1 MSREAAVEFE
11 GVTFAY
17 PGGVGRALEGVS
29 LRVESGE
36 MLAIVGPNGGGKSTL
51 LKIML
56 GLLHG
61 YQGRAQ
67 VFGGSPDEARKRG
80 LIGYVPQRSGAQ
92 LDFPISA
99 RQAVLMSAT
108 ARLSGWRTTPRQAR
122 EAVEDSLRRVG
133 AMEYADRPVG
143 TLSGGQLQ
151 RVFIARALACRPKIL
166 ALDEPLVGVDAAGQ
180 SRFGEL
186 LAELRRELGLTILLV
201 SHDLRTIAGGA
212 RARVSGQPLCDRV
225 ACLRRTLHFHAAPE
239 GITPQ
244 VLAEVFQHD
253 LADVFGDVHVDAHKA
268 EECDAG
274 HVHLH
279 VSAGPREGSSDRSR

>member
-1 MSREAAVEFE
+1 MSHEVAVAFD
-11 GVTFAY
+11 GVSFAY
-17 PGGVGRALEGVS
+17 PGSATRALEGIS
-29 LRVESGE
+29 LRVEAGE

-61 YQGRAQ
+61 YTGSAR
-67 VFGGSPDEARKRG
+67 VFGRTPDEARREG
-80 LIGYVPQRSGAQ
+80 LVGYVPQRSGAA
-92 LDFPISA
+92 LDFPVSA

-108 ARLSGWRTTPRQAR
+108 SRMSGLRATPREAR
-122 EAVEDSLRRVG
+122 EVAEQSLRRVG
-133 AMEYADRPVG
+133 AMDFADRPVG
-143 TLSGGQLQ
+143 SLSGGQLQ

-212 RARVSGQPLCDRV
+212 RARPSGQPVCDRV

-268 EECDAG
+268 AECDAS

-279 VSAGPREGSSDRSR
+279 VSAPPKGGASE

>member
-1 MSREAAVEFE
+1 MTGEVAVEFS
-11 GVTFAY
+11 GVSFAY
-17 PGGVGRALEGVS
+17 PGSAMRAVEGIS
-29 LRVESGE
+29 LRVEAGE

-61 YQGRAQ
+61 YTGNAR
-67 VFGGSPDEARKRG
+67 VFGRTPDEARREG
-80 LIGYVPQRSGAQ
+80 IVGYVPQRSGAA
-92 LDFPISA
+92 LDFPVSA
-99 RQAVLMSAT
+99 RQAALMSAT
-108 ARLSGWRTTPRQAR
+108 ARISGLQATPRAAR
-122 EAVEDSLRRVG
+122 EAVDESLRRVG
-133 AMEYADRPVG
+133 AAEFADRPVG

-180 SRFGEL
+180 QRFGEL

-212 RARVSGQPLCDRV
+212 RARVAGQPMCDRV

-239 GITPQ
+239 K
-244 VLAEVFQHD
+244 
-253 LADVFGDVHVDAHKA
+253 GD
-268 EECDAG
+268 G
-274 HVHLH
+274 R
-279 VSAGPREGSSDRSR
+279 G